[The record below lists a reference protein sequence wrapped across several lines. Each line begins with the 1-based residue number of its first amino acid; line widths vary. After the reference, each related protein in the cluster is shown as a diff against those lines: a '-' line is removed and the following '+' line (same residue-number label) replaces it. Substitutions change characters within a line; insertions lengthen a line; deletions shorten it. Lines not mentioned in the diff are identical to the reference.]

1 MKYLLAAWMRD
12 KPGVLHRVSGLLRRR
27 NFNIESLQV
36 SHSETPGI
44 SRMTFVVDGDDR
56 VLDQVM
62 SQLIKLVDVTEVEN
76 LSSAPVVSRELA
88 LVRVAVTP
96 ALRTQVLQLAEI
108 FRAQIVDVSTSSL
121 LLQIVGNQE
130 KIEALLELLYGFEIL
145 EMVRTGPVAMK
156 REAPSEALE
165 TPAHLRART
174 QPNGAQ
180 P

>member
-1 MKYLLAAWMRD
+1 MKHLLAAWMRD
-12 KPGVLHRVSGLLRRR
+12 RPGVLHRVSGLLRRR

-44 SRMTFVVDGDDR
+44 SRMTFLLDGDDR

-76 LSSAPVVSRELA
+76 LSNEPVVSRELA

-96 ALRTQVLQLAEI
+96 ALRTQILQLAEI
-108 FRAQIVDVSTSSL
+108 FRAQVVDVSRSSL
-121 LLQIVGNQE
+121 LLQIVGNQS
-130 KIEALLELLYGFEIL
+130 KIEALLELLHGFDIL

-156 REAPSEALE
+156 RTAPSESFE
-165 TPAHLRART
+165 TPAHLQAGSR
-174 QPNGAQ
+174 PNGTG

>member
-12 KPGVLHRVSGLLRRR
+12 RPGVLHRVSGLLRRR

-36 SHSETPGI
+36 SHSEQPGI

-76 LSSAPVVSRELA
+76 LSSVSVVSRELA
-88 LVRVAVTP
+88 LVRLAVTP
-96 ALRTQVLQLAEI
+96 AMRTQVLQLAEI
-108 FRAQIVDVSTSSL
+108 FRAQIVDVSSSSL
-121 LLQIVGNQE
+121 LLQIVGNE
-130 KIEALLELLYGFEIL
+130 AKIEALIELLNGFEIV

-156 REAPSEALE
+156 RISPAESFE
-165 TPAHLRART
+165 TPESLRARA
-174 QPNGAQ
+174 QPNGTG